1 MKEVEKKKRVHKSP
15 EQRQAEILTA
25 ATKVFAERGY
35 QVADTQAIADLAGV
49 GKGTLYRYF
58 PTKETLFS
66 EALRRQLNIL
76 KDRLDDAGQTT
87 TNPLAKIKAVMG
99 AYFLFFDDYPETI
112 ELFAQE
118 RAEFG
123 SAITPTYFDRMR
135 ICNEEWIALFQE
147 IIDRFPVRPMSI
159 DAMVARCRE
168 IMHGAGYMSFRGES
182 GLTAYQQLD
191 DIFEFYLYGILDS
204 DNPAQY
210 LLAK

>member
-1 MKEVEKKKRVHKSP
+1 MTTIEKKKRVHKTP
-15 EQRQAEILTA
+15 EQRQAEILAA

-58 PTKETLFS
+58 PTKEKLFS
-66 EALRRQLNIL
+66 EALHRQLDIL
-76 KDRLDDAGQTT
+76 RERLQAAGKTT
-87 TNPLAKIKAVMG
+87 DNPLAKIKAVMG
-99 AYFLFFDDYPETI
+99 AYFLFFDHHPETI

-135 ICNEEWIALFQE
+135 TCNQEWVALFQE
-147 IIDRFPVRPMSI
+147 ISDRFPVRDITI
-159 DAMVARCRE
+159 DAMMARFSE
-168 IMHGAGYMSFRGES
+168 LMHGAGYMSFRGEV

-191 DIFEFYLYGILDS
+191 DIFEFYLYGILDTS
-204 DNPAQY
+204 HPVQY
-210 LLAK
+210 LQAD